1 MGNTRALVVL
11 TPYESRRVIAKS
23 VARLPAVEN
32 AMQNGWIIVSTGTST
47 GYVAEELLGEPM
59 VKENFISGHIT
70 FGETWD
76 APKNPN
82 YIYPV
87 VLRKGQR
94 QSMIPE
100 DALKEFSADD
110 VFVKGANAVDP
121 QYRAAVFA
129 SNNTGGTMGW
139 SMGTVLARGS
149 HLVMPVGLE
158 KLIADV
164 PAAARHA
171 GNRSM
176 KYSMGSAVGM
186 VPVVTATVVTEIQAF
201 ESLFGIEVYH
211 AGAGGIAGSEGAI
224 VLIFEGADAKVAAAF
239 DFAKS
244 IKGEKPLNRPYGTPI
259 QSGVEMQMSAKA
271 GG

>member
-11 TPYESRRVIAKS
+11 TPYESRRVIAKA

-70 FGETWD
+70 AGETWD
-76 APKNPN
+76 TPKNPN
-82 YIYPV
+82 YIFPV
-87 VLRKGQR
+87 VLHKGKR
-94 QSMIPE
+94 ASMIPE
-100 DALKEFSADD
+100 DALKEFTADD

-129 SNNTGGTMGW
+129 ASGTGGTMGW
-139 SMGTVLARGS
+139 SMGTVLARGA

-164 PAAARHA
+164 PAVAKHA
-171 GNRSM
+171 GNRSF
-176 KYSMGSAVGM
+176 KYAMGSTIGM

-201 ESLFGIEVYH
+201 EQLFGIEAYH

-224 VLIFEGADAKVAAAF
+224 VLILEGEDAKVAKAF
-239 DFAKS
+239 EFAKS
-244 IKGEKPLNRPYGTPI
+244 IKGEKPLNRPYGIPV
-259 QSGVEMQMSAKA
+259 QAGVEKPLSAKA
-271 GG
+271 GA